1 MIDSHCHL
9 NRLDLTPWGGSLDAM
24 MAAAIEAGLTHTLNV
39 SVELETVPDVIAIAD
54 KYPQVFA
61 SVGLH
66 PSDVEGRVPTAKTLI
81 ELADHQKVIAIGETG
96 LDYHYN
102 DTGLEAMQESFR
114 LHIDVAKQTNKPLII
129 HTRAAEA
136 DTLKIMAEESACDI
150 GGVMHC
156 FTERWEMAEVAMD
169 MGFYISFSGIVTF
182 KNAANVQSVAEKVPL
197 ERMLIETD
205 APYLTPVPYRGK
217 PNAPHYVHYVA
228 EKIAELKGVSYQTVI
243 DATTENF
250 WRCFRV
256 SPY

>member
-9 NRLDLTPWGGSLDAM
+9 NRLDLTPWGNSLDTM
-24 MAAAIEAGLTHTLNV
+24 MQAAIDGGLTHTLNV
-39 SVELETVPDVIAIAD
+39 SVDLESIPDVIAIAE

-66 PSDVEGRVPTAKTLI
+66 PSDVQEKVPSADRLKQ
-81 ELADHQKVIAIGETG
+81 LADHPKVIAIGETG

-102 DTGLEAMQESFR
+102 DTGLDAMQDSFR
-114 LHIDVAKQTNKPLII
+114 LHIQVAKETQKPLII

-136 DTLKIMAEESACDI
+136 DTLTIMAEEAASEI

-156 FTERWEMAEVAMD
+156 FTERWEMAEAAMA

-182 KNAANVQSVAEKVPL
+182 KNAANVQAVAAQVPL

-205 APYLTPVPYRGK
+205 APYLTPVPFRGK
-217 PNAPHYVHYVA
+217 PNSPQYVHYVA
-228 EKIAELKGVSYQTVI
+228 EKIAELKGESYQTVI
-243 DATTENF
+243 DVTTENF

-256 SPY
+256 C